1 MKNGFKNLLVECS
14 GKQGWNGAAPV
25 IGLCKMR
32 RTREYIYSVGL
43 AGGEGRGSA
52 NSRKKRRDKISG
64 DRRLQKN
71 GGTYLF
77 ILNIKGV

>member
-52 NSRKKRRDKISG
+52 NSRKKKTGQYLWRKKVTEKWRDIS
-64 DRRLQKN
+64 
-71 GGTYLF
+71 
-77 ILNIKGV
+77 IHS